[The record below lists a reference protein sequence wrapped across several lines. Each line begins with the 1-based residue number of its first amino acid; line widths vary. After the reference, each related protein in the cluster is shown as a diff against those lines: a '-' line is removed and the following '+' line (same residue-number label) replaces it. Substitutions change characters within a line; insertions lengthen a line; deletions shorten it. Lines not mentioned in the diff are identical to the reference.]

1 MWGVE
6 VLVMLAMVALNSVFA
21 GYEIA
26 LASISVARLELLAR
40 ENRPGAKSS
49 LRMKKSME
57 RSLAVAQLGMT
68 LCAAIAAATGGAGA
82 EDQIVPLF
90 RDLGVSPGLAALLAV
105 ATVVVPLTVVTIVL
119 GELAPKIFSL
129 RNNEW
134 VCLRLSP
141 WMSGIAGIA
150 WPIVGVLEKSTSII
164 TRWGERRWRQRVPQT
179 KSEAA
184 ELQELR
190 AVAALAR
197 TAKLIG
203 AREENI
209 ILNAARLSARPVRES
224 MLRAEHINMLV
235 ADSTLGEALV
245 TAHLDLHTR
254 FPVTEEPGNP
264 QRIVGYVNF
273 KDIVACMRLSGHNP
287 SVRSVLR
294 PMPSFP
300 ESMPLSVA
308 LEKMI
313 REHVHI
319 ALVQG
324 GAPVQK
330 NRVETSAGSDV
341 GRIGKPSSPQE
352 DLPDGLPIRPTGKPT
367 LIPSPVQSGT
377 EKQGGP
383 GKTVGLITLED
394 IIEELVG
401 DIQDEY
407 DRLPSHVQ
415 QSGKGWVV
423 GGGVPLA
430 RLAELT
436 GVNLPADAVAQSA
449 RTLADW
455 MAARLGRPVQGGDT
469 VRSGPIVVI
478 VRSVRRQRLNEA
490 QINVEHPE
498 GAKET

>member
-1 MWGVE
+1 
-6 VLVMLAMVALNSVFA
+6 
-21 GYEIA
+21 
-26 LASISVARLELLAR
+26 
-40 ENRPGAKSS
+40 
-49 LRMKKSME
+49 
-57 RSLAVAQLGMT
+57 
-68 LCAAIAAATGGAGA
+68 
-82 EDQIVPLF
+82 
-90 RDLGVSPGLAALLAV
+90 
-105 ATVVVPLTVVTIVL
+105 
-119 GELAPKIFSL
+119 
-129 RNNEW
+129 
-134 VCLRLSP
+134 
-141 WMSGIAGIA
+141 
-150 WPIVGVLEKSTSII
+150 
-164 TRWGERRWRQRVPQT
+164 VPQT
-179 KSEAA
+179 RSEAA

-224 MLRAEHINMLV
+224 MLRAEHINMLG
-235 ADSTLGEALV
+235 ADDTLGDALV
-245 TAHLDLHTR
+245 AAHLNLHTR

-294 PMPSFP
+294 PIPSFP
-300 ESMPLSVA
+300 DSMPLSVA

-319 ALVQG
+319 ALIQDGALVQG
-324 GAPVQK
+324 
-330 NRVETSAGSDV
+330 
-341 GRIGKPSSPQE
+341 
-352 DLPDGLPIRPTGKPT
+352 
-367 LIPSPVQSGT
+367 GT
-377 EKQGGP
+377 EKQGAP
-383 GKTVGLITLED
+383 AKTVGLITLED

-423 GGGVPLA
+423 GGGAPLA
-430 RLAELT
+430 RLSELT
-436 GVNLPADAVAQSA
+436 GVKLPAEATAQSA

-469 VRSGPIVVI
+469 VQCGPIVVI

-490 QINVEHPE
+490 QINVEQPE
-498 GAKET
+498 GAKAP

>member
-1 MWGVE
+1 
-6 VLVMLAMVALNSVFA
+6 
-21 GYEIA
+21 
-26 LASISVARLELLAR
+26 
-40 ENRPGAKSS
+40 
-49 LRMKKSME
+49 
-57 RSLAVAQLGMT
+57 
-68 LCAAIAAATGGAGA
+68 
-82 EDQIVPLF
+82 
-90 RDLGVSPGLAALLAV
+90 
-105 ATVVVPLTVVTIVL
+105 
-119 GELAPKIFSL
+119 
-129 RNNEW
+129 
-134 VCLRLSP
+134 
-141 WMSGIAGIA
+141 MSGIAGIA

-164 TRWGERRWRQRVPQT
+164 TRWGERRWRQRVPQAR
-179 KSEAA
+179 SEAA

-300 ESMPLSVA
+300 DSMPLSVA

-324 GAPVQK
+324 GA
-330 NRVETSAGSDV
+330 
-341 GRIGKPSSPQE
+341 
-352 DLPDGLPIRPTGKPT
+352 
-367 LIPSPVQSGT
+367 

-415 QSGKGWVV
+415 QSGRGWVV

-430 RLAELT
+430 RLAELA
-436 GVNLPADAVAQSA
+436 GVNLPADAAARSA

-469 VRSGPIVVI
+469 VRSGPVVVI

-490 QINVEHPE
+490 QINVEQPE